1 MADVSWSGVRFEQ
14 LPRAVLEEFK
24 VLLFTFEIRAIV
36 LFARVHAVGF
46 QALENPSPEDFDIG
60 PDVPTVLPS
69 AYRWYGGETRALQQL
84 TERLDH
90 ERDSFV
96 SGFYLPN
103 RANPDLLGPPTSLSA
118 ALRYGCLSIRK

>member
-1 MADVSWSGVRFEQ
+1 MQTPRRSSIAARHSSVPDRF
-14 LPRAVLEEFK
+14 
-24 VLLFTFEIRAIV
+24 
-36 LFARVHAVGF
+36 VHSYRNVYAVGF
-46 QALENPSPEDFDIG
+46 QALDNPSPETFDIR
-60 PDVPTVLPS
+60 PEVPRALPS
-69 AYRWYGGETRALQQL
+69 AYRWRGGETRALEQL
-84 TERLDH
+84 NERLDH